1 MKQIVPYL
9 FFVAFS
15 TASCFQE
22 RSNSSLASNAYPIP
36 KYLEKAYEKGFSH
49 KGEDGEFYELY
60 SREVGDLK
68 IAEGK
73 IIACDP
79 FLYDK
84 DLPFEASFPKG
95 SFPVQLAIAKIATDE
110 RTAFS
115 RIKFSEEM
123 PVSWTTA
130 LVAGQKLEDLKKDEI
145 YGYGVDSGTGA
156 LMDASGAK
164 ELKRFLT
171 EKDDNYDILI
181 NLMNK
186 SYQHTRS
193 WLNWESKKVNVIM
206 FSSGYGDGFY
216 ASYIGY
222 DKHGH
227 ICRLVTD
234 FGVLE

>member
-1 MKQIVPYL
+1 MKQILPYL
-9 FFVAFS
+9 FSVVLSA
-15 TASCFQE
+15 TSCSQK
-22 RSNSSLASNAYPIP
+22 RSNSDLASNAYPVP
-36 KYLEKAYEKGFSH
+36 KYLEKAYEKGFVH
-49 KGEDGEFYELY
+49 KGEDGGVYQLY
-60 SREVGDLK
+60 VKEIGALK
-68 IAEGK
+68 ITEGK

-84 DLPFEASFPKG
+84 DLPFEATFPKG

-110 RTAFS
+110 RVAFS

-123 PVSWTTA
+123 PVSWTMA
-130 LVAGQKLEDLKKDEI
+130 LVAGQKIKDLKKDEI

-171 EKDDNYDILI
+171 EKEDNYDVLI
-181 NLMNK
+181 NLMDK

-193 WLNWESKKVNVIM
+193 WLNWESNQVNVMM

-222 DKHGH
+222 DKNGH